1 VTDFAAPETRDPP
14 PLPFAPERVPGEI
27 EQGAVNRLS
36 PRIVIVWRAIGG
48 ILALVAAVPALVA
61 GLALD
66 LPWLGLL
73 VLAVGGALAWTV
85 PPRRWRHW
93 SWRVGE
99 ADVRVAHGAWWRRES
114 VVLHSRI
121 QHVDTHQGPI
131 ERTLGLAS
139 VVLYT
144 AGTVGA
150 AVKIPGLPEAEAESL
165 RDRLVALSGVD
176 DAV

>member
-1 VTDFAAPETRDPP
+1 
-14 PLPFAPERVPGEI
+14 VPGSI

-36 PRIVIVWRAIGG
+36 PRIVIVWRAAGG
-48 ILALVAAVPALVA
+48 IFALLAAVPALIT
-61 GLALD
+61 GFALEM
-66 LPWLGLL
+66 PWLGLL
-73 VLAVGGALAWTV
+73 VLTIGGALAWTF

-99 ADVRVAHGAWWRRES
+99 SDVRVAHGTWWKRES

-131 ERTLGLAS
+131 ERMLGLAS

-150 AVKIPGLPEAEAESL
+150 AVKIPGLPAAEAEAL